1 MSPLIQRMIRA
12 AKLETALY
20 EEVEADRQALG
31 QAAVVV
37 GLSSLAA
44 GLGMLPQ
51 LGVGGVVTGTL
62 AALASWLVWAGLTY
76 VIGTRLL
83 PEPQTRSDYGEMLR
97 TIGFSSSPGLI
108 RIFGIVPGMGGLLF
122 LVAGVWMLVAMVIA
136 VRQAL
141 DYRSTWRALGVCI
154 VGWLI
159 QAVLIAIVMSLFGG
173 APSEG

>member
-12 AKLETALY
+12 AKLEAALY

-31 QAAVVV
+31 QAAMVV

-51 LGVGGVVTGTL
+51 LGVGGVLTGTM
-62 AALASWLVWAGLTY
+62 AALLSWLVWAGLTY

-83 PEPQTRSDYGEMLR
+83 PEPQTRSDYGELLR

-108 RIFGIVPGMGGLLF
+108 RIFGIVPGIGGLFF
-122 LVAGVWMLVAMVIA
+122 LVAGIWMLVAMVIA

-141 DYRSTWRALGVCI
+141 DYRSTWRAIGVCI

-159 QAVLIAIVMSLFGG
+159 QAVLIALVMSLSGG
-173 APSEG
+173 VPAEG